1 MFACKRSLAYTIRK
15 TCRALH
21 VLGSSDYLWHQLV
34 ARVELPLD
42 MPPNVKPTELCADE
56 LQSVVIRAFKLEQN
70 WSNPVTS
77 IKRLTG
83 PLYGR
88 EAVEQM
94 HLLPGAK
101 WLITLSRKGS
111 IVLWSLHNTLN
122 TFHVKLLH
130 LPGSWKFS
138 AVLNDG
144 NILTIAIL
152 AREGIS
158 E

>member
-1 MFACKRSLAYTIRK
+1 
-15 TCRALH
+15 
-21 VLGSSDYLWHQLV
+21 VQE
-34 ARVELPLD
+34 VELPLD
-42 MPPNVKPTELCADE
+42 LPPNVKTTELCAAE
-56 LQSVVIRAFKLEQN
+56 LQSVVIRAFKLEKN

-83 PLYGR
+83 PLSGR

-101 WLITLSRKGS
+101 WLISLSRKGTM
-111 IVLWSLHNTLN
+111 VLWSLHNTLN

-130 LPGSWKFS
+130 VPGSWKFS
-138 AVLNDG
+138 AVLNDR

-152 AREGIS
+152 NRDGLS